1 MMHFKILL
9 VMLIFILFQYI
20 PSYQT
25 SIHKNSIPTSMP
37 MGASAPIALGG
48 SGFLIGSTPQPR
60 VDWVEGVNG
69 VAT

>member
-1 MMHFKILL
+1 
-9 VMLIFILFQYI
+9 
-20 PSYQT
+20 
-25 SIHKNSIPTSMP
+25 MP

-48 SGFLIGSTPQPR
+48 SGFLIGSMPQPR